1 MYILIQFSED
11 GDSMILFND
20 LDKAKEKFSEARSE
34 MDSSFED
41 EFSSSIEQISLL
53 KVEVGVEFGS
63 GSWGDFFGGEII
75 DNYESEK

>member
-34 MDSSFED
+34 MD
-41 EFSSSIEQISLL
+41 SSSIEQISLL